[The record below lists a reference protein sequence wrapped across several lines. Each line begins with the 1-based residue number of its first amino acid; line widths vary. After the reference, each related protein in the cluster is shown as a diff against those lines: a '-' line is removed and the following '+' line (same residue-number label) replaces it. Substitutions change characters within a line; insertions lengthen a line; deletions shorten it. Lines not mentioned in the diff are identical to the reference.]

1 MEDHILE
8 AMATSFAFLV
18 LFVLMKLVHNIWW
31 RPKSVERL
39 LRKQGIRGTSYRPL
53 RGDMPEMEKSV
64 REASSKPISLNAQ
77 VVPRVIP
84 FLHSMVERYGKVSI
98 CWFKSTPRLIIGEAD
113 LIRLIFE
120 DKNSGIVHQPVSPL
134 VFLLHM
140 GLTTLE
146 GEKWSKRRK
155 LVTPAFHFDKLKGM
169 VPAISSS
176 CYELLERWQ
185 KQVEPQG
192 WCEIDVAPELDA
204 LACDAIARTAF
215 GSNYREGKELFQ
227 LQKEQTLLALEAY
240 NSIYVPGFRFIPT
253 RKNKRR
259 YQLYDQVKGILR
271 NMIQQREDAVKSGE
285 LGEGLDLLGSLLQSK
300 EQSNNDLTIEDVIE
314 ESKLFYF
321 AGQET
326 TATLLTWTMICL
338 SMHPNWQE
346 KARKEVLEIWGRR
359 KPDFG
364 TINRLKIVSM
374 ILHEVLRLFP
384 PVPSFFRCTTRET
397 KVGRLLIPAGAELC
411 LSVMHAHYDTNY
423 WGDDA
428 HEFNPERFCEGVS
441 KASKDQMAFFAFG
454 WGPRICLGQAF
465 ALIEARIAVATIL
478 QHFSF
483 HLSPSYAH
491 APHLRINLKPQYG
504 APIILRRI

>member
-1 MEDHILE
+1 
-8 AMATSFAFLV
+8 
-18 LFVLMKLVHNIWW
+18 
-31 RPKSVERL
+31 
-39 LRKQGIRGTSYRPL
+39 
-53 RGDMPEMEKSV
+53 
-64 REASSKPISLNAQ
+64 
-77 VVPRVIP
+77 
-84 FLHSMVERYGKVSI
+84 
-98 CWFKSTPRLIIGEAD
+98 
-113 LIRLIFE
+113 
-120 DKNSGIVHQPVSPL
+120 
-134 VFLLHM
+134 
-140 GLTTLE
+140 
-146 GEKWSKRRK
+146 
-155 LVTPAFHFDKLKGM
+155 
-169 VPAISSS
+169 
-176 CYELLERWQ
+176 
-185 KQVEPQG
+185 
-192 WCEIDVAPELDA
+192 
-204 LACDAIARTAF
+204 
-215 GSNYREGKELFQ
+215 
-227 LQKEQTLLALEAY
+227 
-240 NSIYVPGFRFIPT
+240 
-253 RKNKRR
+253 
-259 YQLYDQVKGILR
+259 
-271 NMIQQREDAVKSGE
+271 
-285 LGEGLDLLGSLLQSK
+285 
-300 EQSNNDLTIEDVIE
+300 
-314 ESKLFYF
+314 
-321 AGQET
+321 
-326 TATLLTWTMICL
+326 MICL

-384 PVPSFFRCTTRET
+384 PVPSFFRCTTSET